1 MSAQAQ
7 VNDLRERVNSFATS
21 DGIEVVSSIEKN
33 SALVL
38 QWLPY
43 LDRLKTGVADEL
55 ISGVASSLVEAAAC
69 AALGLVRPSLFSMR
83 TEIDVM
89 LTWLYFKDH
98 RIEWENVNV
107 TGDGFKLKKEMFEYF
122 TRYFDGFGERYGI
135 LKNTASRAEVDTY
148 RFLSAHIHSQ
158 SAITLPV
165 AHNLV
170 EVVRDRK
177 TCDELAEIAKAVDE
191 YISDFL
197 MALFARDWVH
207 IPKKLMEHLEAR
219 FKTPAQKTTFF
230 KTVV

>member
-7 VNDLRERVNSFATS
+7 VDALRERVNSFATT
-21 DGIEVVSSIEKN
+21 DGVAVASLIDAN

-69 AALGLVRPSLFSMR
+69 AALGLVRPALFSMR

-98 RIEWENVNV
+98 RIEWENVNA

-135 LKNTASRAEVDTY
+135 LKNTATRKEIDTY

-165 AHNLV
+165 ANNLA
-170 EVVRDRK
+170 EVVRNRK
-177 TCDELAEIAKAVDE
+177 TGDELAEIAKSVDE
-191 YISDFL
+191 YISDVL
-197 MALFARDWVH
+197 MALFAKDWLH
-207 IPKKLMEHLEAR
+207 IPKNLMENLENR
-219 FKTPAQKTTFF
+219 FKTPIQKTTFF

>member
-7 VNDLRERVNSFATS
+7 VDTLRERVNSFAMK
-21 DGIEVVSSIEKN
+21 DGVAVVALIDAN

-55 ISGVASSLVEAAAC
+55 ITGVASSLVEAAAC
-69 AALGLVRPSLFSMR
+69 AALGLVRPALFSMR
-83 TEIDVM
+83 TEIDVI

-98 RIEWENVNV
+98 RIEWENVNA

-135 LKNTASRAEVDTY
+135 LKNTASRVELDTY

-165 AHNLV
+165 ANNLS

-177 TCDELAEIAKAVDE
+177 TGDELAEIAKAVDE
-191 YISDFL
+191 YISDVL
-197 MALFARDWVH
+197 MALYAKDWIH
-207 IPKKLMEHLEAR
+207 IPTNLSQHLEGR
-219 FKTPAQKTTFF
+219 FKTPAQRSTFF
-230 KTVV
+230 KTII